1 MTTSKKK
8 NTKKT
13 QKKTSKKVIKKS
25 VTKKKSVKKSTKN
38 KSSKKSQFLF
48 WKWFKRVF
56 LFGLILG
63 LIVLILLFLY
73 THHLYK
79 TEVPK
84 FEGRRWSVPAEFY
97 AQPQELYVGA
107 KASASGLETDLLD
120 LGYKRSSRINAPGD
134 FSRQSN
140 VIKVYVREFQF
151 WDGLQ
156 ASKQLQITTR
166 AGSVTE
172 LKNLQTGRN
181 EAIFRLDPLS
191 IGRLFPGDGEER
203 IIVKLSEV
211 PIELQQGIIAIEDRK
226 FYEHFGID
234 LKGIVRALIADIKAG
249 AMVQGASTLTQ
260 QMVRSYYFNND
271 KTIKR
276 KVNEVLVTILLE
288 RKYEK
293 EELLETYFNEIFMGQ
308 SGGRAI
314 HGMGMASRH
323 YFNKPLRELKPHESA
338 VLITLLRGPSYYN
351 PRRYPERVL
360 KRRNL
365 VLNIMHEQGAISE
378 EQRDFAQLQPLT
390 VSEKPPAGISDYGA
404 YLDIVK
410 QQLKRDYAEEDL
422 NTVGL
427 KIFTTLVPVTQKIA
441 EASVKKGL
449 EKIEKANNLKAN
461 SLQAAAIIT
470 SVDGAEIQ
478 ALVGGRE
485 ASFEGFNRALNAK
498 RQIGSLMK
506 PFVYLAAFETGNY
519 SINST
524 LKDEPIEIVQKG
536 KDEVWKPENYNKE
549 FSGQMPLFSALARS
563 KNVPTVHL
571 GMEVGVEKVMQAAA
585 RSGLEKTPLAYPA
598 MMLGSMSLAPIEV
611 AQMYNTLANSGYR
624 TPLRS
629 VRAVL
634 DEQGQPL
641 QRFPLEVEEVFDND
655 SMTQLN
661 SLLHLVTQK
670 GTGRRLQ
677 SLMPNFPV
685 AGKTGTSN
693 DYRDAWFSGFSG
705 DLSTVVWVGSDD
717 NHNTGLTGSSGAL
730 PIWGDIMKQVA
741 QIPFALTPN
750 DNLDML
756 QFDFSTGY
764 LMKDCTR
771 GENDVLLPAKLT
783 VHEQAEFIRCSLG
796 QQVPTKDEDKG
807 GFFDWLRGD

>member
-8 NTKKT
+8 T
-13 QKKTSKKVIKKS
+13 
-25 VTKKKSVKKSTKN
+25 TKKKAQKKSTKKN
-38 KSSKKSQFLF
+38 THKSSSLF
-48 WKWFKRVF
+48 WKWFKRLF
-56 LFGLILG
+56 LVGTIVGLIT
-63 LIVLILLFLY
+63 LILLLLY
-73 THHLYK
+73 SYHLYK

-97 AQPQELYVGA
+97 AQPQELYVGV
-107 KASASGLETDLLD
+107 KATTNELEKHLLD
-120 LGYKRSSRINAPGD
+120 LGYKRSSGINAPGD

-151 WDGLQ
+151 WDALQ
-156 ASKQLQITTR
+156 AAKKLQITLRGGTV
-166 AGSVTE
+166 SE
-172 LKNLQTGRN
+172 LKNLQTNRN

-234 LKGIVRALIADIKAG
+234 LKGIARALIADIKAG

-288 RKYEK
+288 RKYSK
-293 EELLETYFNEIFMGQ
+293 DELLETYFNEIFMGQ
-308 SGGRAI
+308 AGGRAI

-323 YFNKPLRELKPHESA
+323 YFNKPLTELKPHESA

-360 KRRNL
+360 ERRNL
-365 VLNIMHEQGAISE
+365 VLDIMQKQGALSE
-378 EQRDFAQLQPLT
+378 EQRDFAKLQPLT

-404 YLDIVK
+404 FLDIVK
-410 QQLKRDYAEEDL
+410 QQLKRDYAQEDL

-427 KIFTTLVPVTQKIA
+427 KIFTTLVPTKQKIA
-441 EASVKKGL
+441 EASIKNGL
-449 EKIEKANNLKAN
+449 TKIEKTNKLEPN
-461 SLQAAAIIT
+461 SLQAAAIVT

-506 PFVYLAAFETGNY
+506 PFVYLAAFESGNY
-519 SINST
+519 TINSI
-524 LKDEPIEIVQKG
+524 LKDQPIEITQKG
-536 KDEVWKPENYNKE
+536 RDEVWKPENYNKE
-549 FSGQMPLFSALARS
+549 FSGVMPLFSALSRS

-571 GMEVGVEKVMQAAA
+571 GMEVGVDKVMQTAA
-585 RSGLEKTPLAYPA
+585 RAGLDETPPAFPA

-629 VRAVL
+629 VRAVV

-641 QRFPLEVEEVFDND
+641 KRFPLKVEEIFDNE
-655 SMTQLN
+655 SMMQLN

-677 SLMPNFPV
+677 SIMPNFSV

-693 DYRDAWFSGFSG
+693 DYRDAWFAGFSG
-705 DLSTVVWVGSDD
+705 DLSTVVWVGADD
-717 NHNTGLTGSSGAL
+717 NHDTGLTGSSGAL
-730 PIWGDIMKQVA
+730 PIWADIMKQVA
-741 QIPFALTPN
+741 QIPFALTPS
-750 DNLDML
+750 DSLEML
-756 QFDFSTGY
+756 QFDFTSGY
-764 LMKDCTR
+764 LMKDCTQ
-771 GENDVLLPAKLT
+771 GENDVILPATKDVL
-783 VHEQAEFIRCSLG
+783 EQVEFIQCTLG
-796 QQVPTKDEDKG
+796 QQKSTDEKG
-807 GFFDWLRGD
+807 GFLDWLRGK